1 MKDFIVALDEY
12 IIRSQDILTEL
23 LSTQKAT
30 TTSQSPSVESPAQ
43 VQGITLLVQR
53 PWMKA

>member
-30 TTSQSPSVESPAQ
+30 ITSSSPSVESPAQ
-43 VQGITLLVQR
+43 VQGITLLVQG
-53 PWMKA
+53 PWMKT